1 MKDLGDSY
9 VRRADAARRRRR
21 VQGAVMLLGVLTTG
35 ALASRTWEPGMASS
49 KPMGPRTIAERAE
62 IQRLNAQVERARGD
76 LRLASAQLERWN
88 RIFQYSHRYRIPA
101 DLAAAIYDAALLE
114 RLDPELAFPLVRL
127 ESDFL
132 EGARSSAG
140 AIGLTQ
146 LMVGT
151 ARYYDPKITRE
162 RLYDRDTNLRIGF
175 RYLRDLI
182 REQRGD
188 VQMALLAYN
197 RGPTAVEVAKE
208 LALDASNGYDRIVL
222 KGYRGKGT
230 LD

>member
-1 MKDLGDSY
+1 MEDLGDSY
-9 VRRADAARRRRR
+9 AARVAAARRRRR
-21 VQGAVMLLGVLTTG
+21 IQGTFMLLGVVTTG
-35 ALASRTWEPGMASS
+35 ALASRSWEPDGSASR
-49 KPMGPRTIAERAE
+49 PLGGHTIAERAE
-62 IQRLNAQVERARGD
+62 IQRLNAQVEKARGD

-88 RIFQYSHRYRIPA
+88 RIFQYSHRYRITA

-127 ESDFL
+127 ESEFL
-132 EGARSSAG
+132 EGARSPVG

-146 LMVGT
+146 LMLGT
-151 ARYYDPKITRE
+151 AKYYDPTLTRE
-162 RLYDRDTNLRIGF
+162 KLYDRDTNLRIGF

-197 RGPTAVEVAKE
+197 RGPAAVEVAKE
-208 LALDASNGYDRIVL
+208 LALDASNGYDRIIL

>member
-1 MKDLGDSY
+1 MKDLSELALQ
-9 VRRADAARRRRR
+9 RSHTARRKRR

-35 ALASRTWEPGMASS
+35 ALASRSWEPKLPASH
-49 KPMGPRTIAERAE
+49 GVAGRTIAERAE
-62 IQRLNAQVERARGD
+62 IMRLNAQVERARGD

-101 DLAAAIYDAALLE
+101 DLAASVYDAALLE
-114 RLDPELAFPLVRL
+114 RVDPELAFPLVRL
-127 ESDFL
+127 ESEFR
-132 EGARSSAG
+132 ETARSSVG

-146 LMVGT
+146 LMLST
-151 ARYYDPKITRE
+151 AKYYDPNITRE
-162 RLYDRDTNLRIGF
+162 KLYDRDVNLRIGF

-188 VQMALLAYN
+188 IQMALLAYN
-197 RGPTAVEVAKE
+197 RGPAAVETAKE
-208 LALDASNGYDRIVL
+208 LALDASNGYDKIVL

>member
-1 MKDLGDSY
+1 
-9 VRRADAARRRRR
+9 
-21 VQGAVMLLGVLTTG
+21 
-35 ALASRTWEPGMASS
+35 
-49 KPMGPRTIAERAE
+49 
-62 IQRLNAQVERARGD
+62 AQVEQARGD

-101 DLAAAIYDAALLE
+101 DLAASVYDAALLE
-114 RLDPELAFPLVRL
+114 RVDPELAFPLVRL
-127 ESDFL
+127 ESEFRDT
-132 EGARSSAG
+132 ARSSVG

-146 LMVGT
+146 LMLST
-151 ARYYDPKITRE
+151 AKFYDADITRE
-162 RLYDRDTNLRIGF
+162 KLYDRDVNLRIGF

-188 VQMALLAYN
+188 IQMALLAYN
-197 RGPTAVEVAKE
+197 RGPTAVETAKE
-208 LALDASNGYDRIVL
+208 LALDASNGYDRIIL